1 MKKIITFLITLSIIL
16 SCAIIPAHAS
26 DNITVEL
33 NGREIYFDQPP
44 IIQDDRTLVPMRAI
58 FEAMGCEVEWY
69 DGVIEVYQDNE
80 CIMILWIDD
89 TEMWTLEREFFTID
103 VPPQIFNDRTLVP
116 VRVIS
121 ESMGADVEWN
131 GYTQTVSITYQ
142 TNDTNNS
149 NCNHTN
155 TYEVC
160 MIDLRT
166 FEQATDTYH
175 QLIDVMHVICEDC
188 GETIEVYDYV
198 RDQEHIFENGVCTAC
213 GYMKN
218 NNNTEISDNSH
229 ENISS
234 DEITTTS
241 DGTFMYITIPKGKS
255 IKVPN
260 TANSSLPIGLDG
272 IFNIMQK
279 ESDGGIDVK
288 KYESTMKSYKISKD
302 AEAVIESMEDGLV
315 VSIPLENA
323 QFQETSEKVYNTVY
337 LSSGESIKLTP
348 NNNQQVNVYF
358 SSRNFE
364 YIEYDDKGLHMSGL
378 DNNSYSRSLM
388 KSKEL
393 VITAN
398 ESMEVYYCPA
408 TTDYAYSDS
417 AFSTLSL
424 GAGEKVR
431 IYSNDTSQTA
441 VYTDK
446 EHEYVYAT
454 YTTDGK
460 VRNTSNKPSKTEKR
474 TIYKD
479 CYMDLTNA
487 SNETMTVKVSN
498 MYSRVER

>member
-1 MKKIITFLITLSIIL
+1 
-16 SCAIIPAHAS
+16 
-26 DNITVEL
+26 
-33 NGREIYFDQPP
+33 
-44 IIQDDRTLVPMRAI
+44 MR
-58 FEAMGCEVEWY
+58 
-69 DGVIEVYQDNE
+69 
-80 CIMILWIDD
+80 
-89 TEMWTLEREFFTID
+89 
-103 VPPQIFNDRTLVP
+103 
-116 VRVIS
+116 
-121 ESMGADVEWN
+121 
-131 GYTQTVSITYQ
+131 
-142 TNDTNNS
+142 
-149 NCNHTN
+149 
-155 TYEVC
+155 
-160 MIDLRT
+160 
-166 FEQATDTYH
+166 
-175 QLIDVMHVICEDC
+175 
-188 GETIEVYDYV
+188 
-198 RDQEHIFENGVCTAC
+198 
-213 GYMKN
+213 
-218 NNNTEISDNSH
+218 
-229 ENISS
+229 
-234 DEITTTS
+234 
-241 DGTFMYITIPKGKS
+241 
-255 IKVPN
+255 
-260 TANSSLPIGLDG
+260 
-272 IFNIMQK
+272 
-279 ESDGGIDVK
+279 
-288 KYESTMKSYKISKD
+288 ISKD

-323 QFQETSEKVYNTVY
+323 RFQETSEKVYNTVY

-498 MYSRVER
+498 IYSRVER